1 MKKIMYLTTVN
12 STFIQR
18 DVEMLKEDN
27 EVFHLWRKMS
37 SDIRGALNFITF
49 HFQFLCSF
57 WKYDIIMS
65 RFVGYHTLIPFCIST
80 IFRKKTV
87 AILGGTGCHLFPEI
101 NYGSLRRR
109 PLSVFTYYSIKI
121 ADLLLPVHESLILHK
136 YSYLN
141 TKYKNQGIFGLRPK
155 LNQKKYKVIHNG
167 FNSNEFV
174 DLGMKRESK
183 SFITIVSDLN
193 SVNYKLKG
201 IDLIVEL
208 AKNRPDLKFYII
220 GSVNY
225 KFDYSSNITFLGRMG
240 QKDLVYALNTK
251 QFYIQVS
258 IAEGF
263 PNALC
268 ESMLCGCIPIGS
280 DVFSIPEIID
290 DTGIVLKS
298 RDSFKLSSEIDVLLN
313 KDLEKLRENVR
324 KRIIGNYSLNLR
336 KSEFVKTL
344 DSL

>member
-1 MKKIMYLTTVN
+1 MYLTTVN
-12 STFIQR
+12 STFIRR

-27 EVFHLWRKMS
+27 EVFHLWRKMNGN
-37 SDIRGALNFITF
+37 IKGGLNFMIF
-49 HFQFLCSF
+49 HLQFLFAF

-80 IFRKKTV
+80 IFGKKTV

-101 NYGSLRRR
+101 DYGSLRRL
-109 PLSVFTYYSIKI
+109 PLSAFTYYSIKV
-121 ADLLLPVHESLILHK
+121 ADLLLPVHESLMLHK
-136 YSYLN
+136 YTYLK
-141 TKYKNQGIFGLRPK
+141 TTFINQGIFGLKPN
-155 LNQKKYKVIHNG
+155 LSQKEYKVIHNG
-167 FNSNEFV
+167 FDYNKFV

-183 SFITIVSDLN
+183 SFITIVSNLN

-208 AKNRPDLKFYII
+208 ANDRPDLKFYII

-225 KFDYSSNITFLGRMG
+225 EFDYSSNITFLGRMG
-240 QKDLVYALNTK
+240 QKDLVHALNTK
-251 QFYIQVS
+251 QFYMQLS
-258 IAEGF
+258 MAEGF

-290 DTGIVLKS
+290 DNGIVLKS
-298 RDSFKLSSEIDVLLN
+298 KDALELSSEIDVLLN

-324 KRIIGNYSLNLR
+324 KRIIGNYSLDLR
-336 KSEFVKTL
+336 KSEFIKAL
-344 DSL
+344 CLL